1 MYQLLQ
7 PGVRLLRSTAGRW
20 AFYSADDF
28 AAEYGLQPG
37 QAQLWTDVKALE
49 GDPADNIPGVK
60 GIGQK
65 TALQLVQQLG
75 SLETILES
83 FQGQQE
89 QPEQLQQ
96 VRCHGEGDGALGI
109 FAFAYTTP
117 LSWVPRWATGQSDKS
132 GNIALCICCV
142 PPLLLSH
149 PLLCCLLAVACPARV
164 QVKLRKAQLQTLASA
179 EGAAAARF
187 AKQLVTIVTD
197 LQHPPVWQ
205 PWSNFELAVPP
216 DGGALAVQR
225 AVNMKLTWTSA
236 RLKELFEDWARQ
248 GRQQAEVMYH

>member
-96 VRCHGEGDGALGI
+96 V
-109 FAFAYTTP
+109 
-117 LSWVPRWATGQSDKS
+117 
-132 GNIALCICCV
+132 
-142 PPLLLSH
+142 
-149 PLLCCLLAVACPARV
+149 
-164 QVKLRKAQLQTLASA
+164 KLRKAQLQTLASA